1 MGISDTV
8 LANLTSLYLVAIVG
22 IKAYG
27 VISGR
32 NFSGGFVLMVSTIV
46 VGGVLAGT
54 LTWDVSRKATHALCR
69 DPTIERCRGGI
80 CWHGVAVRS
89 PMSQVRFHLDHQTLS
104 APL

>member
-27 VISGR
+27 VISGK
-32 NFSGGFVLMVSTIV
+32 NFTGGFLLVSSTIV
-46 VGGVLAGT
+46 MGAILAGT

-69 DPTIERCRGGI
+69 DPMIERCRGGI

-89 PMSQVRFHLDHQTLS
+89 PMSQDS
-104 APL
+104 SGGKPLGFRSG